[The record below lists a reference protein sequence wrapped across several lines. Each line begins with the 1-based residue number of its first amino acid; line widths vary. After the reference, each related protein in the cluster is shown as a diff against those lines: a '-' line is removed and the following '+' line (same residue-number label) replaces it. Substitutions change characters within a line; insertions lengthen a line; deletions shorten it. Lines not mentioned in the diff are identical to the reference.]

1 MAPWGAS
8 YIPGDSMRT
17 NGSNTWGKVEFPMEF
32 PRGELLNTIESKS
45 EIISPQP
52 RFELGIYG
60 MPFSRN
66 DTELHQ

>member
-1 MAPWGAS
+1 
-8 YIPGDSMRT
+8 
-17 NGSNTWGKVEFPMEF
+17 MEF

-52 RFELGIYG
+52 GFELGIYG

-66 DTELHQ
+66 DTELHQWWALERFQYLQLSEYL